1 MASSDG
7 ERGDREADGARI
19 PKAVGIFNFR
29 TSGAVMVTYHHNHA
43 TRNTRRVAYLSR
55 AIGLVEEDGKL
66 GANWA
71 STLAFDVGKQRSA
84 RRFLRLHRQL

>member
-29 TSGAVMVTYHHNHA
+29 TSGAVMVTYHQPDH
-43 TRNTRRVAYLSR
+43 TKY
-55 AIGLVEEDGKL
+55 
-66 GANWA
+66 
-71 STLAFDVGKQRSA
+71 
-84 RRFLRLHRQL
+84 